1 MRPAN
6 NWCLMSNHDSSDEDS
21 RTTAIGAKRA
31 RATISLHHDSAK
43 GNKHSHR
50 VGHQDLRDFVPRGG
64 NFGLPPLAESRLLE
78 DQSDDIGQISDVS
91 ESSSDYEIPQSCSK
105 SAMNWNN
112 SAQGS
117 IRTSLRGGGGDLGQN
132 RLATGFRSHAKQS
145 SNGQGPPHD
154 VVEISDD
161 SEVEDDSEGGI
172 LLNVDAPPRAKS
184 SIDANTPVEISEDED
199 GEVIGSPIDK
209 VMPLSDHVKAEKQR
223 PAPKSNQIATLQ
235 ALSLKG
241 SDNTSSMFRI
251 DARRGSRILADLNP
265 EDLEKQIKYT
275 LFHLPRDQIDLS
287 RPVVCIA
294 CLNEGH
300 TDETCPGLLCS
311 ICGGQTKH
319 SIGLCPKRAR
329 CSKCRDRGHDA
340 TACRSKLK
348 NPDPEPC
355 DFCGGADHDE
365 VSCMQRF
372 FPAHTEPPGG
382 DLQLWISC
390 GQCGSKDHLAGDCPF
405 RGSRPAP
412 AWSLRAYS
420 RYNIVNLHLQTGA
433 QAREKEAENKGI
445 RPEGMQIKGRGA
457 LGNNK
462 YPKRGQPADN
472 SGLQFGDGD
481 DEDFT
486 TRLADNRSRH
496 PSPPR
501 SHIRFHDD
509 DRSRVNRGNGD
520 DYYRPQSNRYGPIND
535 HNNNTQPS
543 SHDYRDRHGYGGDRG
558 YQNDR
563 DYRSQ
568 RPRSRSPPRFN
579 GGDSWRPPPP
589 LPRGPPPQA
598 SASLPARPAAPR
610 NQQQLQN
617 QNQNHKVSKKG
628 KRGGG
633 GGGGGGKAGGGRGGG
648 GGASVRPMPS
658 AAKNAW
664 NRGRL

>member
-1 MRPAN
+1 
-6 NWCLMSNHDSSDEDS
+6 MSHHDSSDEDS
-21 RTTAIGAKRA
+21 RIIALGAKSA
-31 RATISLHHDSAK
+31 RAISSLHLNSAK
-43 GNKHSHR
+43 RIKYRHR
-50 VGHQDLRDFVPRGG
+50 LGYQDLRDFVPRGG
-64 NFGLPPLAESRLLE
+64 SFGLPALAESRLLE
-78 DQSDDIGQISDVS
+78 DPLHQLGQTSDVS
-91 ESSSDYEIPQSCSK
+91 ESSSDYQIPQSSSK

-112 SAQGS
+112 SAPGA
-117 IRTSLRGGGGDLGQN
+117 IRTSLRGGSGDLGQN
-132 RLATGFRSHAKQS
+132 RLATGFRPRAGQS
-145 SNGQGPPHD
+145 SSGQDPPYD

-172 LLNVDAPPRAKS
+172 LLNVDAPPRVES
-184 SIDANTPVEISEDED
+184 SVDAVTPPETSEDED
-199 GEVIGSPIDK
+199 GEVSGSPSDK
-209 VMPLSDHVKAEKQR
+209 AMPLSDHVKAEKQR
-223 PAPKSNQIATLQ
+223 PAPEPNRNATLQ
-235 ALSLKG
+235 AQSPKM
-241 SDNTSSMFRI
+241 SNNTSSMFQI
-251 DARRGSRILADLNP
+251 DARRDSRILADLNP

-287 RPVVCIA
+287 RRVVCIA

-311 ICGGQTKH
+311 SCGGQTKH
-319 SIGLCPKRAR
+319 STRLCPKRAR
-329 CSKCRDRGHDA
+329 CSKCRDHGHDI
-340 TACRSKLK
+340 TTCRSKLK

-365 VSCMQRF
+365 VSCIQRF
-372 FPAHTEPPGG
+372 FPAHTELPGG

-390 GQCGSKDHLAGDCPF
+390 AQCGSKDHLAGDCPF
-405 RGSRPAP
+405 HGSRPAL

-420 RYNIVNLHLQTGA
+420 NYNVVNLNLQTGV
-433 QAREKEAENKGI
+433 QAREKEAENKGM

-462 YPKRGQPADN
+462 YPKRGQPPEN
-472 SGLQFGDGD
+472 PGLQFEDGD

-486 TRLADNRSRH
+486 TRLADIRSRR

-501 SHIRFHDD
+501 SHIRFHDN

-520 DYYRPQSNRYGPIND
+520 DYYRPQPDRRRPTND
-535 HNNNTQPS
+535 YNNSGQPS
-543 SHDYRDRHGYGGDRG
+543 SHDYRDRDGYGRDRG
-558 YQNDR
+558 YRDDR

-579 GGDSWRPPPP
+579 EGDSWRPPPP

-598 SASLPARPAAPR
+598 SLPARPAPPR
-610 NQQQLQN
+610 NQQQS

-633 GGGGGGKAGGGRGGG
+633 KAGGGRGGG
-648 GGASVRPMPS
+648 GGGGGGGTIRPMPS

-664 NRGRL
+664 NRGRP

>member
-1 MRPAN
+1 MDTTQFLRPVAC
-6 NWCLMSNHDSSDEDS
+6 WCLMSRHDSSDEDS
-21 RTTAIGAKRA
+21 RTTAIGAKRV
-31 RATISLHHDSAK
+31 RATTGLHHISVK
-43 GNKHSHR
+43 YSRR

-78 DQSDDIGQISDVS
+78 DQLHDLGQASDVS
-91 ESSSDYEIPQSCSK
+91 ESSSDYQIPQSCSK

-112 SAQGS
+112 TSAQGS

-132 RLATGFRSHAKQS
+132 RLATGFRSHAGQS
-145 SNGQGPPHD
+145 SSAQGPPHD

-172 LLNVDAPPRAKS
+172 LLNVDAPA
-184 SIDANTPVEISEDED
+184 EISEDED
-199 GEVIGSPIDK
+199 GEIASSPSDR
-209 VMPLSDHVKAEKQR
+209 VMPSSDRVKAEKQR
-223 PAPKSNQIATLQ
+223 PAPKSNQIATVR
-235 ALSLKG
+235 AVSPKG
-241 SDNTSSMFRI
+241 SHVTSSIFQI
-251 DARRGSRILADLNP
+251 DAHRGSRILADLNP
-265 EDLEKQIKYT
+265 EDLDKQIKYT

-300 TDETCPGLLCS
+300 TDEVCPGLLCS

-319 SIGLCPKRAR
+319 SIRLCPKRAR

-340 TACRSKLK
+340 TTCRSKLK
-348 NPDPEPC
+348 KPDPEPC

-365 VSCMQRF
+365 VSCIQRF
-372 FPAHTEPPGG
+372 FPAHTELPGG

-390 GQCGSKDHLAGDCPF
+390 AQCGSKDHLAGDCLF

-420 RYNIVNLHLQTGA
+420 RYNVVNLNLQTGA

-445 RPEGMQIKGRGA
+445 RPEGMQIRGRGA
-457 LGNNK
+457 LGGNK
-462 YPKRGQPADN
+462 YPKRGQPAEN

-486 TRLADNRSRH
+486 TRLADTRSRR

-501 SHIRFHDD
+501 SHIRFQNE

-520 DYYRPQSNRYGPIND
+520 DYYRWQSNRYGPING
-535 HNNNTQPS
+535 HNNNSQPP
-543 SHDYRDRHGYGGDRG
+543 SHDYRDRNGYSGDRG
-558 YQNDR
+558 HQDAR

-579 GGDSWRPPPP
+579 GGDNWRPPPP

-598 SASLPARPAAPR
+598 SLPARPAAPR
-610 NQQQLQN
+610 NQQQS
-617 QNQNHKVSKKG
+617 QNQNHKVFKKG
-628 KRGGG
+628 KRGGGGVGVGKAGGDRGGG
-633 GGGGGGKAGGGRGGG
+633 GGGGGGI
-648 GGASVRPMPS
+648 VRPMPS

-664 NRGRL
+664 NRGRP